1 MTDEQISKLAFGCFW
16 QSEVK
21 NGVSTNFPRIVTPII
36 IEDAIRKA
44 LSAPPEAEPF
54 AWAVFASD
62 THELIDVTL
71 IKHEE
76 PGEYA
81 EPLYRTP
88 QSPLVPRE
96 CCGKFTIN
104 GICVNDCPHKRQ
116 LPQPSEGE
124 R

>member
-1 MTDEQISKLAFGCFW
+1 MSDTPRTDALIATFKTEGNEFGW
-16 QSEVK
+16 V
-21 NGVSTNFPRIVTPII
+21 
-36 IEDAIRKA
+36 EDLKDLCRELERFAR
-44 LSAPPEAEPF
+44 PEAEPF

-88 QSPLVPRE
+88 QSPLVAHSGAGEHPDE
-96 CCGKFTIN
+96 GPGKGDGGAI
-104 GICVNDCPHKRQ
+104 G
-116 LPQPSEGE
+116 
-124 R
+124 